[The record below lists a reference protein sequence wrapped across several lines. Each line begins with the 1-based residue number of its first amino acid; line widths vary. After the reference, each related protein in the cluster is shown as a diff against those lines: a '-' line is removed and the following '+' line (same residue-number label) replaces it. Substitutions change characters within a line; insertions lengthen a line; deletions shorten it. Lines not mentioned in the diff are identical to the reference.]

1 MPRGGAAVE
10 EKTLPGQGG
19 GEKGDVDDLIFST
32 SPTAVPS
39 DR

>member
-10 EKTLPGQGG
+10 EKTLPTRGG
-19 GEKGDVDDLIFST
+19 GEKGDVDDLIFSAP
-32 SPTAVPS
+32 PTAVPS